1 MKYSKYFGYMTRN
14 NGQPHLDLLQF
25 QRMMNIISVEG
36 VIYGL
41 KAIKEKYKDTQG
53 YYQYDT
59 DIFNQEKILD
69 RLSNDLAPDDLFKDL
84 IESSEH

>member
-36 VIYGL
+36 IIYGL
-41 KAIKEKYKDTQG
+41 KTIKEKYKDTPG

-59 DIFNQEKILD
+59 DILNHEKRLGK
-69 RLSNDLAPDDLFKDL
+69 LSNDLTTEDLFKEML
-84 IESSEH
+84 RSSEY

>member
-25 QRMMNIISVEG
+25 QRMMNIISIEG
-36 VIYGL
+36 IIYGL
-41 KAIKEKYKDTQG
+41 KTIKEKYKDTPG

-59 DIFNQEKILD
+59 DIFNHEKRLD
-69 RLSNDLAPDDLFKDL
+69 KLSNDLTPEDLFKDL
-84 IESSEH
+84 IDFSDY

>member
-14 NGQPHLDLLQF
+14 NGQPHLDLIQF

-36 VIYGL
+36 IIYGL
-41 KAIKEKYKDTQG
+41 KMIKEKYKDTPG
-53 YYQYDT
+53 YFQYDT
-59 DIFNQEKILD
+59 DIFNHKKRLD
-69 RLSNDLAPDDLFKDL
+69 KLSNNLTPEDLFKDL